1 MRRTVADARAQRRPW
16 HGGAVT
22 LLRSLFL
29 LAASCAP
36 PASAPG
42 GRGAGS
48 DSTAPDDSAD
58 TATETDSAAPDDPDR
73 LRVPVRF
80 VPTDGGL
87 TEDRAVAGLAWAL
100 THLGAAPPPDP
111 DTWLPSDGAARWLDL
126 EAARLPQ
133 AAHHPAALALGPLRD
148 SDEVAARGAID
159 AGRLLARTLH
169 EPWWYYAITGA
180 CLNLEDWRA
189 ARGPGPAATY
199 GVTESLL
206 VDADRLIRFDPG
218 PWSDL
223 SQLSFEVETGAGVL
237 DGSAAPLEVEVIDLM
252 PSGQQRFA
260 LYGPDGALMPAADP
274 VHVPAGQPGKC
285 MWCHEGNLMSGTPDN
300 PTTAPH
306 ASYADWIAALG
317 GMTDTLTAHR
327 AVTPAPFDWA
337 DPQVHTDAELL
348 VREFLLPTPDRV
360 ARELGW
366 TEGAVLASIEAGT
379 LHAARDPEWPDRGPV
394 LRRSQ
399 VDALMAD
406 YAPIAVLDDGRD
418 AAPVLA
424 RGADRPP
431 EVPAPA
437 CFSRAEAALGR

>member
-1 MRRTVADARAQRRPW
+1 MRRTVADARARRRPW
-16 HGGAVT
+16 HGGSVT

-29 LAASCAP
+29 LASSCAP
-36 PASAPG
+36 GASAPDA
-42 GRGAGS
+42 RGAGS
-48 DSTAPDDSAD
+48 DSAD
-58 TATETDSAAPDDPDR
+58 PAQATDSAAPGDPDR

-80 VPTDGGL
+80 VPTDRGL

-111 DTWLPSDGAARWLDL
+111 DTWLPLDGDARWLDL

-133 AAHHPAALALGPLRD
+133 AAHHPAALALAPLRH

-180 CLNLEDWRA
+180 CLSLDDWRA
-189 ARGPGPAATY
+189 ARGPSPAATY

-218 PWSDL
+218 PWVDL
-223 SQLSFEVETGAGVL
+223 AGLSFEVETGDGVL
-237 DGSAAPLEVEVIDLM
+237 DGSAAPLEAEVIDLM

-274 VHVPAGQPGKC
+274 AHVPAGQPAKC

-306 ASYADWIAALG
+306 ASYAEWIAALG

-327 AVTPAPFDWA
+327 SVTPVAFDWA
-337 DPQVHTDAELL
+337 DPQVHTDAELV
-348 VREFLLPTPDRV
+348 VREFLLPTPDRA

-366 TEGAVLASIEAGT
+366 TEAAVQARIDAGD
-379 LHAARDPEWPDRGPV
+379 LHAAPDPEWPDRGPV

-399 VDALMAD
+399 VDALMPD
-406 YAPIAVLDDGRD
+406 YAPLPVLDDGRD
-418 AAPVLA
+418 AAAVLA
-424 RGADRPP
+424 RGADRPA
-431 EVPAPA
+431 EVPAPT
-437 CFSRAEAALGR
+437 CFSWAEGALGR